1 MDGHGK
7 GICRG
12 GIDFGVK
19 SDGKGLLASSCM
31 RRGNAASKDYNR
43 CEDTFEEV
51 HEVQECD
58 SCLKFANCQN
68 TLYSLEMRC
77 FLKHTFIFLGF
88 PLLLHAEN
96 TPPADSARGVW
107 PSLKRTWHAT
117 VDGAEAAAK
126 AAGSAV
132 HSVSHSVVDVFS
144 PSASKSDSSSAP
156 KSSLKVAL
164 ACTPSPLDLKQTRNL
179 TVLVKFF
186 NGGKKTQL
194 LEFSSFQ
201 RVDAV
206 LRDASGKIVSRATL
220 ATPLRTDEPALVTVN
235 PGERLEYALS
245 LPTVG
250 MIAGKAYRLEAALV
264 GQSGLTAAMEITPK

>member
-117 VDGAEAAAK
+117 VDGAESAAK

-132 HSVSHSVVDVFS
+132 QSVSHSVVDVFS
-144 PSASKSDSSSAP
+144 PSASKSAPKSAP
-156 KSSLKVAL
+156 KSPLKVTL
-164 ACTPSPLDLKQTRNL
+164 ACTPSTLVLKQVRNL
-179 TVLVKFF
+179 TVFVKIF

-194 LEFSSFQ
+194 LEFASSQ
-201 RVDAV
+201 RDDVV

-220 ATPLRTDEPALVTVN
+220 VAHIRADEQALVTVN
-235 PGERLEYALS
+235 PGERLEYSLS
-245 LPTVG
+245 LPTDG
-250 MIAGKAYRLEAALV
+250 MIAGKVYRLEGALV
-264 GQSGLTAAMEITPK
+264 GQSGLTGAMEITPR